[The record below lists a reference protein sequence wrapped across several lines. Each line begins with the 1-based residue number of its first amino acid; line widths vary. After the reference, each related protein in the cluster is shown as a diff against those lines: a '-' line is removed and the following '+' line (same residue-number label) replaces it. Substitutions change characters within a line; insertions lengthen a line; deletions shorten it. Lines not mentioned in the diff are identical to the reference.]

1 MDVPTRRREKT
12 MCWNCAAG
20 GGGYAPGK
28 HLLKLFNGCDD
39 QGTGAAEKTNWCR
52 NCATAVATKR
62 SHIQKN
68 VEIAQRL
75 WRHPIEHTDD
85 SPRISHSPLGRIR
98 KKGGHI
104 QTSNCSEGCGN
115 QGREKKEMWR
125 PRGSETINVLSLS
138 NGCGNSGVR
147 TKNRHVGS
155 APGVELDKCV
165 RIA

>member
-1 MDVPTRRREKT
+1 
-12 MCWNCAAG
+12 MCRLNGARKPCVGIAQQVAALM
-20 GGGYAPGK
+20 APGK
-28 HLLKLFNGCDD
+28 HLLKLLNGGDDRGRGAAKKKQVPKLRNGCGD
-39 QGTGAAEKTNWCR
+39 QEKPNNT
-52 NCATAVATKR
+52 
-62 SHIQKN
+62 KN

-125 PRGSETINVLSLS
+125 PRGSETINVLSLR
-138 NGCGNSGVR
+138 NGCGDSGDEQTTDMLEVR
-147 TKNRHVGS
+147 QG
-155 APGVELDKCV
+155 
-165 RIA
+165 

>member
-1 MDVPTRRREKT
+1 M
-12 MCWNCAAG
+12 
-20 GGGYAPGK
+20 APGK
-28 HLLKLFNGCDD
+28 HLLKLLNGGDDRGRGAAKKKQVPKLRNGCGD
-39 QGTGAAEKTNWCR
+39 QEKPN
-52 NCATAVATKR
+52 TKD
-62 SHIQKN
+62 

-125 PRGSETINVLSLS
+125 PRGSETINVLSLR
-138 NGCGNSGVR
+138 NGCGDPGVR
-147 TKNRHVGS
+147 TKKRHVGS
-155 APGVELDKCV
+155 APGVELDQCV
-165 RIA
+165 EIARWMWRPREAEKRHAKKSCVKIA